1 MGSPWQPIETVH
13 GSALRHQQWFQFCFL
28 SFLPYPWVSRSNADH
43 SPRMTSKGPFLSR
56 MPPTTRS
63 WPQASTSSFKDR
75 FVVGTA
81 RGLAGHLW
89 RCGTLVENQE
99 TLATPSL
106 VRTLSYG
113 TEARSMQIDRAG
125 IRSKQPIHADTMAG
139 PLYITI
145 TR

>member
-1 MGSPWQPIETVH
+1 MGSSPRQPIETVH
-13 GSALRHQQWFQFCFL
+13 SRALLHKQWFQFCFL
-28 SFLPYPWVSRSNADH
+28 SFLPYRWVRPDVDH
-43 SPRMTSKGPFLSR
+43 SPQMTSKGPFLSR
-56 MPPTTRS
+56 MPP
-63 WPQASTSSFKDR
+63 ASSSSFKDR
-75 FVVGTA
+75 FVVRNA
-81 RGLAGHLW
+81 RGLAGLLL

-99 TLATPSL
+99 TLGTPSP
-106 VRTLSYG
+106 VGTLSYG